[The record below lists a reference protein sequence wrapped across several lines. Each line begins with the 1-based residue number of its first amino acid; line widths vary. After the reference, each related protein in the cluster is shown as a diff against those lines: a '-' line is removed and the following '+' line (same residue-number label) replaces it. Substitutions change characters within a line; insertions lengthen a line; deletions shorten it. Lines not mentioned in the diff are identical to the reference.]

1 MWRNA
6 TEIVVEKL
14 LQDWDLTEEKI
25 QENGCSVS
33 DAASL
38 LSGRDVPQHHQLL
51 DGVGIGHWSE
61 GWAVSLKPA
70 TQAVASTERLPEQG

>member
-1 MWRNA
+1 MWQNA
-6 TEIVVEKL
+6 TEIVVENL

-33 DAASL
+33 DAALL
-38 LSGRDVPQHHQLL
+38 LSGREVPQHHQTL

-61 GWAVSLKPA
+61 GGRYRSSKRPG
-70 TQAVASTERLPEQG
+70 SGID